1 MFGISFIELLVIFV
15 VALLVLGP
23 EKLPGAVRTGA
34 LWLGRAKRTFN
45 NVKSEIE
52 QQLNTDDIRRQLHNE
67 SILADIEKA
76 RKSADKLVQDTKKE
90 LDKTQDG
97 INRAISSA
105 NVPPPT
111 VVSSSAVEG
120 VPTGADDWPDTTA
133 ERTATA
139 VSSQP
144 ETKTY
149 TGFVGETAMDGPAEE
164 PAAAASPATEAEP
177 KKSAEPSKAPVQ
189 DFYNSPP
196 SGRVTVTGKTLSAP
210 DAAPPEVSSGKKD

>member
-67 SILADIEKA
+67 SILADIDKA
-76 RKSADKLVQDTKKE
+76 RKSADKLVKDTKKE

-97 INRAISSA
+97 IARAISSTTPSA
-105 NVPPPT
+105 AP
-111 VVSSSAVEG
+111 VVISSADEG
-120 VPTGADDWPDTTA
+120 VPTGADNWPDSTPDRPAAPQPTA
-133 ERTATA
+133 NANTFFVPETAT
-139 VSSQP
+139 
-144 ETKTY
+144 
-149 TGFVGETAMDGPAEE
+149 DGPPEELATEE
-164 PAAAASPATEAEP
+164 PPATEPDSEQ
-177 KKSAEPSKAPVQ
+177 SAEPAKAPVQ
-189 DFYNSPP
+189 DVYNSPP
-196 SGRVTVTGKTLSAP
+196 TGRVTVTGKKLVAVET
-210 DAAPPEVSSGKKD
+210 APPKEPSGQKD